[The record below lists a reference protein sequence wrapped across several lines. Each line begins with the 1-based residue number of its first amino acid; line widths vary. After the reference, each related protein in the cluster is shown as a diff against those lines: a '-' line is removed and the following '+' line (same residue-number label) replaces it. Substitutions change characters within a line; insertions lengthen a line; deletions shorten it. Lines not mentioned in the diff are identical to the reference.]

1 MKSTGK
7 ILVMTLMLLMTGAGG
22 IYAQRG
28 VRGLLDTTRL
38 GRAGT
43 RMDLNQP
50 LGERSRTDSLY
61 MRGIRRGMGPMD
73 IYPGRGMRKMPM
85 YGMRRGFYPG
95 IQGPYGRGPLW
106 MDRMQPGR
114 DRIERPDIGRRNY
127 GRPYLEEPSAERWRS
142 ETPYYGR
149 IPGLTE
155 QQRKEIDELRQKQQ
169 EEMRKFREEN
179 LKKME
184 KIREEHRQNVMN
196 LLTPEQKKVFE

>member
-1 MKSTGK
+1 MT
-7 ILVMTLMLLMTGAGG
+7 ITLMLLLTGAGG

-50 LGERSRTDSLY
+50 RGESAGTDSLR
-61 MRGIRRGMGPMD
+61 MRGISRGMDPRYF
-73 IYPGRGMRKMPM
+73 YPHRGIRQMPM

-106 MDRMQPGR
+106 MDRMHPGQ
-114 DRIERPDIGRRNY
+114 DRIDRPDIGRLY
-127 GRPYLEEPSAERWRS
+127 FGRPYFGRPYYDGPSAERWRS

-155 QQRKEIDELRQKQQ
+155 QQRKEIGELRQKQQ

-179 LKKME
+179 FKNIE
-184 KIREEHRQNVMN
+184 KIREEHRQKVME